1 MALNELVS
9 SQIPGDLLILAVG
22 SPRRGVATKVG
33 KSEPIFPNPNAITA
47 QSVGRFLAK
56 GETGALKIVT
66 LK

>member
-33 KSEPIFPNPNAITA
+33 KSEPIFPSLITA
-47 QSVGRFLAK
+47 QSFGRF
-56 GETGALKIVT
+56 
-66 LK
+66 